1 MQTSAQLG
9 SQLDCKEVSASID
22 QWKKKL
28 LDLTRRN
35 RLLYMTKK
43 TSEKLVGI
51 TSPTIGATIDYLNK
65 GRSLEFPM
73 ALEGQSTLSGDQPA
87 SDQEVDH
94 PFQRGDLETSTPI
107 TELERRLYKLRREWL
122 TWQEEQGIH
131 TVYLAV
137 GLLRWKDAQF
147 SQEEYFAP
155 VVLYPVGLERKSRD
169 KPYSLI
175 PVEEDSVVNPALKHK
190 LNTDFG
196 ITLQELPE
204 EFNGA
209 TVEQYLADLRTKVK
223 ELGWEVDNEV
233 RLGRFTYEKFVMYND
248 LEELREDA
256 CTNPVIRALSKAPVE
271 SDGSEPVEIPH
282 NIDEVVNPRA
292 VFPVLD
298 ADSSQTEVMLR
309 AGAGQNLV
317 VQGPPGTGKSQT
329 IANLIAQS
337 LRDGK
342 KVLFVSEKIAALEV
356 VNRRLKESGLSFAC
370 LEIHSHKSDKS
381 TVVQELARTLRS
393 VSVSSPDRDA
403 EAKYEKLISLR
414 DRLNGYVTELH
425 RVRGGMQLSTFQ
437 VHAKLASVLGARV
450 VSFDLPMRSALG
462 TKREE
467 FDKVT
472 GAIRQLAQV
481 GNVFDHLREH
491 PWYGV
496 EVATGK
502 SDLLLA
508 DEVYLTIS
516 SLLTELKT
524 FATEQMKTAS
534 AIGLPAPSNPG
545 QTRAR
550 ISLLEIL
557 VHPMP
562 IEPSWTALSQ
572 KAVAE
577 YLAKA
582 QAWQAYCQTIKNH
595 AEAVARGFGGDFFA
609 LPVSEMS
616 SRFAMT
622 YNTPL
627 RFLKSNYRRD
637 MAVLRARWLH
647 RSKIGYSEAKE
658 WLAAAASVVEARA
671 ALKRAEPE
679 ASRLFGD
686 RYKGEET
693 DWSPIT
699 AGLEWLTQVLK
710 FSNIS
715 ELTSQLKALVLD
727 PPKLAEYVK
736 DAKEVTETRSNK
748 VNGLVER
755 LSTFVN
761 NWKIEGVPPRT
772 SEYAAVE
779 KWLQP
784 KSNKADLQ
792 DWLQYQRAIG
802 NCKAAGLPG
811 FVKTVVENGIPAK
824 DLEVT
829 FLQRFWKIWLA
840 ESYAEASILADF
852 SSKSQDDV
860 VQQFRV
866 LDEELKRVT
875 IAVIHKKIFDSQ
887 PKAEMAVA
895 RESQKG
901 VILREAQ
908 KKRRI
913 KPLRKIFAEAPQLIQ
928 ALKPCLLMSPLSVA
942 SYLGSSPFN
951 FDLVVFDEASQ
962 IPPADAIGSILRGS
976 QLIVAGDDKQLPP
989 TRFFQADSE
998 FDEEEEESEEPLE
1011 SILDECLAL
1020 PKFTRAPLK
1029 WHYRSRREELIDFSN
1044 KNFYDGELV
1053 TFPSPFSSQGP
1064 PAIEFKHVQDGIYDR
1079 GGSRKNRK
1087 EAEVV
1092 VDLIEKHLRDC
1103 PGSSLGVIT
1112 LGMSQEE
1119 ALLEAWEQ
1127 RKILKPDLEGISETD
1142 EKEPFFIKALERVQ
1156 GDERAY
1162 IILSLGY
1169 GPDTKGIISMNFGPI
1184 NKNGGER
1191 RLNVAVT
1198 RAREKLILVS
1208 SILPHQIDLA
1218 RLTTGSKG
1226 VAVLQQYLQYAYD
1239 GGHFPTKTSGTG
1251 EPESEFEEDVKER
1264 LEARGLNVDAQVGC
1278 SGFRLDLAVRHSKEP
1293 TRYVLG
1299 VECDGATYHS
1309 QRSARDRDRLRQQ
1322 VLEELGWNIKRIWS
1336 TDWVKTPDRIADEIV
1351 QAVRDLETRPVDIL
1365 PPVVT
1370 EEEKAVERTERAE
1383 PEPNNAGPPTE
1394 EPTPNQLAPDGKAY
1408 GFQVYKQISARQVRP
1423 NDQIYWAASYDRYF
1437 RVLMDDIKVIVNV
1450 ESPVHVEAVVRRIA
1464 NIYGIGRIG
1473 SRTRP
1478 TIEKAI
1484 RTGSNSRMFQQR
1496 GEFLWNGKQVEV
1508 RIPAPGAEPRKI
1520 EEVAPEEIMKALV
1533 QIVRQEIGISR
1544 SSLVSTTARALGYGR
1559 MGGRVA
1565 ESIEEGLNELLR
1577 KETLMT
1583 YGDQILAKSDV

>member
-1 MQTSAQLG
+1 
-9 SQLDCKEVSASID
+9 
-22 QWKKKL
+22 
-28 LDLTRRN
+28 
-35 RLLYMTKK
+35 MTKK
-43 TSEKLVGI
+43 NSEKLVGI
-51 TSPTIGATIDYLNK
+51 TSPALGALIDYLNK
-65 GRSLEFPM
+65 GRSLDFPM
-73 ALEGQSTLSGDQPA
+73 ALEGQSVLFGAQSTSA
-87 SDQEVDH
+87 QEVDL

-107 TELERRLYKLRREWL
+107 AELERRLYKLKRDWL

-137 GLLRWKDAQF
+137 GLLKWKDAQF

-209 TVEQYLADLRTKVK
+209 TVEQYLADLGTKVK
-223 ELGWEVDNEV
+223 DLGWQVDSEV

-248 LEELREDA
+248 LEGLREDA
-256 CTNPVIRALSKAPVE
+256 CRNPIIRALSKAPLD

-282 NIDEVVNPRA
+282 NIDEVVNPRT

-329 IANLIAQS
+329 IANLVAQS

-342 KVLFVSEKIAALEV
+342 KILFVSEKIAALEV
-356 VNRRLKESGLSFAC
+356 VNRRLNESGLSFAC
-370 LEIHSHKSDKS
+370 LEIHSHKSDKV

-414 DRLNGYVTELH
+414 DRLNNYVTELH

-437 VHAKLASVLGARV
+437 VHARLARALGAKV
-450 VSFDLPMRSALG
+450 MSFDLPIRSALG

-467 FDKVT
+467 FDKVA
-472 GAIRQLAQV
+472 GAIRQLVQI
-481 GNVFDHLREH
+481 GNVFDHLHEH

-496 EVATGK
+496 EIATGK

-508 DEVYLTIS
+508 DEVSLATS
-516 SLLTELKT
+516 SLLTELKA
-524 FATEQMKTAS
+524 FANEQMKAAAT
-534 AIGLPAPSNPG
+534 IGLVAPSNLG

-550 ISLLEIL
+550 ISLLEAL
-557 VHPMP
+557 EHPMP

-572 KAVAE
+572 ESVAG
-577 YLAKA
+577 YLAKVH
-582 QAWQAYCQTIKNH
+582 AWQTYSQTIKNH
-595 AEAVARGFGGDFFA
+595 AEAVARGFGDDFFA

-616 SRFAMT
+616 GRFART

-637 MAVLRARWLH
+637 IAVLRARWLQ

-671 ALKRAEPE
+671 ALKRSGPE
-679 ASRLFGD
+679 ASRLFGNH
-686 RYKGEET
+686 YKGEET
-693 DWSPIT
+693 DWGSIA
-699 AGLEWLTQVLK
+699 AGLEWLAQILK
-710 FSNIS
+710 FSNTS
-715 ELTSQLKALVLD
+715 ELTGQLKALVLD
-727 PPKLAEYVK
+727 PPTLAEYAK
-736 DAKEVTETRSNK
+736 DAKAVTETRSNR
-748 VNGLVER
+748 VNGLVDR
-755 LSTFVN
+755 LTTLVN
-761 NWKIEGVPPRT
+761 NWRMEGVSPRT
-772 SEYAAVE
+772 SEYVALE

-802 NCKAAGLPG
+802 NCKAAGLQG
-811 FVKTVVENGIPAK
+811 FVRTAVENGIPAK
-824 DLEVT
+824 ELEIT
-829 FLQRFWKIWLA
+829 FLQRFWKNWLA
-840 ESYAEASILADF
+840 ESYGEAPILADF

-866 LDEELKRVT
+866 LDDELKDVT
-875 IAVIHKKIFDSQ
+875 ITVIRKKIFDSQ
-887 PKAEMAVA
+887 PKAESAVA

-942 SYLGSSPFN
+942 SYLGSSPFR

-998 FDEEEEESEEPLE
+998 YDEEEEESEPLE
-1011 SILDECLAL
+1011 SVLDECLAL

-1064 PAIEFKHVQDGIYDR
+1064 PAIEFRHVKDGVYDR

-1087 EAEVV
+1087 EAEAV
-1092 VDLIEKHLRDC
+1092 VDLIEEHLRNR

-1112 LGMSQEE
+1112 LGMSQED
-1119 ALLEAWEQ
+1119 ALLDAWEQ
-1127 RKILKPDLEGISETD
+1127 RKILKPDLEGISEAD
-1142 EKEPFFIKALERVQ
+1142 DKEPFFIKALERVQ
-1156 GDERAY
+1156 GDERAF

-1198 RAREKLILVS
+1198 RAREKMILVS

-1264 LEARGLNVDAQVGC
+1264 LEARGLKVDAQVGC
-1278 SGFRLDLAVRHSKEP
+1278 SGFRLDLAIRHSKEP
-1293 TRYVLG
+1293 SRYILG

-1351 QAVRDLETRPVDIL
+1351 QAVRDLEIRPVDIL

-1370 EEEKAVERTERAE
+1370 EEQSKVVERTEGVE
-1383 PEPNNAGPPTE
+1383 PRTNNVGLATE
-1394 EPTPNQLAPDGKAY
+1394 TPTPNPPAPDGNSY

-1423 NDQIYWAASYDRYF
+1423 NDQIYWAASYDKYF
-1437 RVLMDDIKVIVNV
+1437 RVLLDDIKVIVNV
-1450 ESPVHVEAVVRRIA
+1450 ESPVHVEAVMRRIA
-1464 NIYGIGRIG
+1464 SIYGIGRIG

-1484 RTGSNSRMFQQR
+1484 RAGSNSRMFQQK
-1496 GEFLWNGKQVEV
+1496 GEFLWNGKPAEV
-1508 RIPAPGAEPRKI
+1508 RIPGPGTEPRKI
-1520 EEVAPEEIMKALV
+1520 EEVAPDEITKALV

-1565 ESIEEGLNELLR
+1565 ESIEEGLDELLG
-1577 KETLMT
+1577 KQTLTT
-1583 YGDQILAKSDV
+1583 YGDQILIKPDG